1 MRGSSEGN
9 LGNPVEPTTAG
20 SVLKYLSII
29 HRSPS
34 FIIMFPILL
43 PVSLS
48 TVSLADKA
56 FLFFSC
62 LFFFDTHFSLYF
74 IPNRMKS
81 FERFLPCMFY

>member
-34 FIIMFPILL
+34 FIIIFPILL

-56 FLFFSC
+56 FLFF
-62 LFFFDTHFSLYF
+62 LVFFFLYTHFSLYF